1 MASPTH
7 NPYNIVPLPK
17 TGPGRGEYPGLDRLG
32 ACSYSGRLICDLET
46 ITRLFTADH
55 QRATAWPEGDRG
67 QKLFPF
73 LKNSNGKPILQGA
86 SLKGMIRSIYE
97 AAFPS
102 CLPLAAASGESQK
115 VGQKVEYHWTLPA
128 EYNHEKCD
136 GLRNL
141 CPSCSLFGI
150 AQGDEVHAQ
159 GRVIFSDAALT
170 QGALQAEE
178 VKLSELSSPKPHSP
192 IYGRNGAIRGR
203 KLYYHHDPAQQPQVD
218 QLGPRSNVISEYAPL
233 GTVLT
238 FSVRFENLSEQ
249 ELRRLIAVLTLDS
262 EHAHK
267 LGMAKPLGYGSCKIT
282 VRQEGSFAAAGG
294 SRYQSWGSGEPPF
307 DLSQWKIAEDWLTGD
322 LERLLRIER
331 EGVGLTGYPPLKG
344 YGNGLDIDEEG
355 RYVTTKPGPKA
366 PAAPSFPETNSSAE
380 VISTL
385 LERAQASQKL
395 APPPPQKRKGKLTF
409 EVVRIEKGAFIL
421 RDPETGQD
429 DIVCKAQ
436 GTGWE
441 VGGPATVKIVETTK
455 DGRRI
460 KTVRPA

>member
-1 MASPTH
+1 MARPTH
-7 NPYNIVPLPK
+7 NPYNFVPLPK
-17 TGPGRGEYPGLDRLG
+17 TGPERGEYPGMDRLG
-32 ACSYSGRLICDLET
+32 DRSYSGRLTCDLEA

-55 QRATAWPEGDRG
+55 QRATVWPGGDKG

-73 LKNSNGKPILQGA
+73 LKNSNGDPILQGT

-102 CLPLAAASGESQK
+102 CLPLAAESGESQK

-128 EYNHEKCD
+128 GYQHEKCD
-136 GLRNL
+136 GLKNL

-192 IYGRNGAIRGR
+192 IYGRNGAMRGR

-218 QLGPRSNVISEYAPL
+218 QLGLRSNVISEYAPP

-238 FSVRFENLSEQ
+238 FSVRFESLSEQ
-249 ELRRLIAVLTLDS
+249 ELRRLIAVLTLD
-262 EHAHK
+262 EQHAHK
-267 LGMAKPLGYGSCKIT
+267 LGMAKPLGYGSCKIA
-282 VRQEGSFAAAGG
+282 VRQEGSFAAKGG

-307 DLSQWKIAEDWLTGD
+307 DLSQWKIGEDWLTGD
-322 LERLLRIER
+322 LERLLRRER
-331 EGVGLTGYPPLKG
+331 EGVGLTGYLPLKG
-344 YGNGLDIDEEG
+344 YSDGLDIDEEG

-366 PAAPSFPETNSSAE
+366 SAAPSIPESTDPAE
-380 VISTL
+380 VIASIL
-385 LERAQASQKL
+385 KMSRAPEKITPPSQ
-395 APPPPQKRKGKLTF
+395 PRKKVAL
-409 EVVRIEKGAFIL
+409 EVVKYEEGRFLL
-421 RDPETGQD
+421 RNPETGQEG
-429 DIVCKAQ
+429 IVFKNRGVPWRIGQ
-436 GTGWE
+436 VVT
-441 VGGPATVKIVETTK
+441 VRVVKIAS
-455 DGRRI
+455 DGRILEI
-460 KTVRPA
+460 KP